1 MMHMTFYWSRQA
13 TLLFSSWRTD
23 SWLSYALT
31 LLACVLASAFYQDLE
46 NVRYRVRRSGKPTEG
61 KAEEPLL
68 LQPKG
73 AGAGYTGKLSVGKIV
88 GGVLFGLSSAL
99 GYLLMLAI
107 MSFNGGVFL
116 AIVLGLTVGFLVFRS
131 EDEDETAGAN
141 STCACA

>member
-1 MMHMTFYWSRQA
+1 MMHMTFYWSRQV
-13 TLLFSSWRTD
+13 TLLFTSWRTD

-31 LLACVLASAFYQDLE
+31 LLACVLASAFYQYLE
-46 NVRYRVRRSGKPTEG
+46 HVRYRVKRGGNPAEG
-61 KAEEPLL
+61 TAGEPLL
-68 LQPKG
+68 LQRKGPG
-73 AGAGYTGKLSVGKIV
+73 AGNRGKWSTAKII

-116 AIVLGLTVGFLVFRS
+116 AIVLGLTVGFLAFRS
-131 EDEDETAGAN
+131 EEDDEIAGVN

>member
-1 MMHMTFYWSRQA
+1 MMHMTFYWSRQV

-31 LLACVLASAFYQDLE
+31 LLACVLASVFYQYLE
-46 NVRYRVRRSGKPTEG
+46 HVRYRVRWGGKPTDG
-61 KAEEPLL
+61 TVEEPFL

-73 AGAGYTGKLSVGKIV
+73 AGAGNRGKWSVGKIM

-131 EDEDETAGAN
+131 EEDDEAAGVN